1 MTPAQ
6 RREAYEALARGE
18 HAAGERGS
26 IAFCVYTDDFAEG
39 RGDIYVAAGLALA
52 LSEHGW
58 GVRLVPRDA
67 WSRIADTDVVVAM
80 LPDLDPTALPEGTWR
95 VAWVRNEAE
104 RWLRMGHVPSYHQVF
119 ASSQMLI
126 ERLSTVTDRV
136 HPQMLPIAADPQLF
150 VPPAT
155 EQRAPTAVTTAN
167 FWGTVRDVHK
177 VFIDLPKSADVAMY
191 GEIQRAPQRL
201 RRWHRA
207 SRSYFD
213 LHEVYGANTFV
224 IDDVHKVNVGFGALN
239 SRLYESA
246 ACGALPVVNTGLG
259 LGDQGFDFLPTYHD
273 AASLSA
279 VLSELRADPART
291 AELAARARRTV
302 LERHTWDLRAEEFAG
317 AVDAAR
323 PTDGSTPAP
332 PPGRPLYFFPDYWTN
347 VYQKMLFGDLQ
358 RAGHYPVPVAD
369 AKAHLDAA
377 TKRPGDPGVF
387 NIQWPDPILQ
397 PSPGPFSAQLALDE
411 FTESLLR
418 YKARGG
424 RLVWTVHNVVPHEG
438 KFRWAEVQLGALLAE
453 QADVVH
459 LLSEATIEAA
469 APYYTIDP
477 AKAVVIEHSSYDGL
491 YPDWISREGARERLG
506 LLPSERVLVTV
517 GGVRPYKGL
526 DRLVDVFDELSRT
539 DPSLRLLIAGRP
551 GKLARSASFEKRC
564 LDHPRIEALFEFV
577 PDDQLQVWM
586 RAADLAVL
594 PYRNIL
600 NSGSFLLAQSFGLPV
615 VAPRAGALAQ
625 YEDEPHVRLF
635 PADDN
640 AALKACVEQALRD
653 LVDDPDGA
661 AGAARAAEALAARLS
676 PQRMAGEFADVV
688 AGLDG

>member
-1 MTPAQ
+1 MTAAQ

-18 HAAGERGS
+18 HAEGERGRVV
-26 IAFCVYTDDFAEG
+26 FCVYTDDFAEG
-39 RGDIYVAAGLALA
+39 RGDVYVAAGLALA
-52 LSEHGW
+52 LSERGY
-58 GVRLVPRDA
+58 GVRLVRRTEWSSISDA
-67 WSRIADTDVVVAM
+67 DVVVAM
-80 LPDLDPTALPEGTWR
+80 LPDLDPTALPDGTWR

-104 RWLRMGHVPSYHQVF
+104 RWLRMGHLPSYHQVF
-119 ASSQMLI
+119 ASSRMLV
-126 ERLSTVTDRV
+126 ERLSAMTDRV
-136 HPQMLPIAADPQLF
+136 HPTPLPIAADTELF
-150 VPPAT
+150 VPPAV
-155 EQRAPTAVTTAN
+155 EERSPTAVTTAN

-177 VFIDLPKSADVAMY
+177 VLIDLPKSADVAMY

-201 RRWHRA
+201 KRWHRA

-213 LHEVYGANTFV
+213 LHEVYGAHAFV
-224 IDDVHKVNVGFGALN
+224 IDDVHKVNVGFGAMN

-246 ACGALPVVNTGLG
+246 ACGALPIVNTGLG
-259 LGDQGFDFLPTYHD
+259 LGDLGFDFLPTYHD

-279 VLSELRADPART
+279 VLTELRADPART
-291 AELAARARRTV
+291 AELAARARSTV
-302 LERHTWDLRAEEFAG
+302 LERHTWALRADEFAG
-317 AVDAAR
+317 AVEAAR
-323 PTDGSTPAP
+323 PAGGP

-347 VYQKMLFGDLQ
+347 VFQKMLFTDL
-358 RAGHYPVPVAD
+358 RRVGHYPVPVVD
-369 AKAHLDAA
+369 ARAHLEAA
-377 TKRPGDPGVF
+377 ARRPGDPGTL

-411 FTESLLR
+411 FTESLAR

-424 RLVWTVHNVVPHEG
+424 RLIWTVHNVVPHEG
-438 KFRWAEVQLGALLAE
+438 KFRWAEEQLAALLAE
-453 QADVVH
+453 QADVIH
-459 LLSEATIEAA
+459 LLSEETIAAA
-469 APYYTIDP
+469 APYYRIDP
-477 AKAVVIEHSSYDGL
+477 AKAVVIEHSSYDGM

-526 DRLVDVFDELSRT
+526 DRLVDVFDELVAK
-539 DPSLRLLIAGRP
+539 DPSLRLLVAGRP
-551 GKLARSASFEKRC
+551 GKLARSAAFEKRC
-564 LDHPRIEALFEFV
+564 LDHPRIEAFFEFV

-635 PADDN
+635 TTDDN
-640 AALKACVEQALRD
+640 ASLKRTVERALVE
-653 LVDDPDGA
+653 LVDDPEGA
-661 AGAARAAEALAARLS
+661 AGARSAAAALAGRLS
-676 PQRMAGEFADVV
+676 PQRMAAEFADAV